1 MSTLPVAKAIIGCG
15 YIGMAIAGTVIALHF
30 ATVPACLAGG
40 VMWAFFLFNR
50 VTAA

>member
-1 MSTLPVAKAIIGCG
+1 MNTIPIAKAIIGCG
-15 YIGMAIAGTVIALHF
+15 YIGMAIAGTVIAFHF
-30 ATVPACLAGG
+30 ATVAAYAAGS